1 MHGLVP
7 CIHAA
12 PLELAF
18 QGRCGRRRVDGRDTP
33 GHDDR

>member
-12 PLELAF
+12 PLAPAF
-18 QGRCGRRRVDGRDTP
+18 QGTHGQPGMDGRDRP

>member
-12 PLELAF
+12 PLAPAL
-18 QGRCGRRRVDGRDTP
+18 QGLHVRPGVDGRDAP